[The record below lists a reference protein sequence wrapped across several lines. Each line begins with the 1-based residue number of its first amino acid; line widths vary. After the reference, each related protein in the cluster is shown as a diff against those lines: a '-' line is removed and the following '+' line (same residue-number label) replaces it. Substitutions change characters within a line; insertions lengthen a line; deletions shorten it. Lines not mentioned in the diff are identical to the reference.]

1 MRVAIADD
9 EELFRKGISMLLTD
23 FEGVELAFEASNGQ
37 ELLDLVAQAEALPDI
52 LLLDL
57 NMPVVDGVEAA
68 KILQE
73 KHPELKFIV
82 LSSYYSK
89 AFIVKMM
96 ELGAAAYLVKNSTPE
111 EMEHTIREVAAKGF
125 YYDDKVMSVIR
136 ENMIVKTRPPA
147 KASFRTEISS
157 REQEVLQLIC
167 EELTTPEIAKRLFIS
182 PRTVHGHRNSL
193 LTKLDCK
200 NTAGLVVVA
209 LQEGLVDIQRM
220 RF

>member
-1 MRVAIADD
+1 MRIAIADD

-23 FEGVELAFEASNGQ
+23 FEGVELAFQAGNGQ
-37 ELLDLVAQAEALPDI
+37 ELLDQLAAVETQPDI

-57 NMPVVDGVEAA
+57 NMPILDGVEAA

-73 KHPELKFIV
+73 KYPELKFIV

-89 AFIVKMM
+89 AFIVKMI

-111 EMEHTIREVAAKGF
+111 DMEHTIREVAEKGF

-136 ENMIVKTRPPA
+136 DNIITKTRPPSRV
-147 KASFRTEISS
+147 SFRNEISN

-167 EELTTPEIAKRLFIS
+167 EELTTPEIAARLFIS

-193 LTKLDCK
+193 LSKLDCK

-209 LQEGLVDIQRM
+209 LQEGLVDIKRM

>member
-23 FEGVELAFEASNGQ
+23 FDGVEIAFEASNGQ
-37 ELLDLVAQAEALPDI
+37 ELLNLVAAAETLPDI
-52 LLLDL
+52 ILLDL
-57 NMPVVDGVEAA
+57 NMPVMDGVEAA

-73 KHPELKFIV
+73 KYPELKFIV

-147 KASFRTEISS
+147 KTSFRTEISS

-167 EELTTPEIAKRLFIS
+167 EELTTPEIAARLFIS

-193 LTKLDCK
+193 LAKLDCK

>member
-1 MRVAIADD
+1 MKIAIAED
-9 EELFRKGISMLLTD
+9 EELIRSGIRMLLTD

-37 ELLDLVAQAEALPDI
+37 ELLDKLAVAETLPDA

-57 NMPVVDGVEAA
+57 NMPVLDGVETA
-68 KILQE
+68 KELQV
-73 KHPELKFIV
+73 KYPDLKFIV

-89 AFIVKMM
+89 AFIVKML

-111 EMEHTIREVAAKGF
+111 EMEHTIKEVVNKGF
-125 YYDDKVMSVIR
+125 YYDAKVLGVIR
-136 ENMIVKTRPPA
+136 ENMITKTRPPSGT
-147 KASFRTEISS
+147 SFRVEISS
-157 REQEVLQLIC
+157 REREVLQLIC
-167 EELTTPEIAKRLFIS
+167 EEMTTPEIAAQLFIS

-193 LTKLDCK
+193 LSKLDCK

-209 LQEGLVDIQRM
+209 IQEKLVNINRM

>member
-9 EELFRKGISMLLTD
+9 EELFRKGISMLLSD
-23 FEGVELAFEASNGQ
+23 FEGIELAFEAANGQ
-37 ELLDLVAQAEALPDI
+37 ELLHQLAAFEILPDI

-57 NMPVVDGVEAA
+57 NMPELDGVEAA

-73 KHPELKFIV
+73 KYPELKFIV

-89 AFIVKMM
+89 AFIIKMM
-96 ELGAAAYLVKNSTPE
+96 ELGAAAYLVKNSSPE
-111 EMEHTIREVAAKGF
+111 AMEHTIREVAEKGF

-147 KASFRTEISS
+147 KISFRTEISS

-167 EELTTPEIAKRLFIS
+167 EELTTPEIAERLFIS

-200 NTAGLVVVA
+200 NTAGLVVIA
-209 LQEGLVDIQRM
+209 LQEGLVDIKRM